1 LKNRDFLADAC
12 IMRTLIIDNYDS
24 YTYNLYQAIAQVNQ
38 ELPLVIPNDQI
49 SWEDLQALNF
59 DNIVISPGPGRPE
72 KPADFGICKQIIE
85 NIKVPLLGVCLGHQG
100 IGFCYGGKVI
110 NAPEVRHG
118 RLSKIH
124 HNGCELFRG
133 IPSKFKVVR
142 YHSLLVANELPD
154 CLEKIAWTEEDGL
167 IMGLRHRHLPLWGV
181 QFHPES
187 ICTEY
192 GQTLLEN
199 FRDITQK
206 FKLQNPKDSQSC
218 RTGILPVIPNPVIP
232 NPVIPNPVIPNPV
245 IPNPVIPNPVIPNPV
260 IPNPVIPNP
269 VIPNPVIPNPVIPNP
284 VIPNPVIPV
293 IPNPVIPNPQSQ
305 TFELKTRKLNI
316 CPDSEQIFVHLFRDE
331 PNAFWLDSSLVETN
345 KSRFSF
351 MGDGNGINSLLVRYY
366 SEKQELIVTQSETV
380 THRSESIFEYLK
392 QEIERRKCQDNELPF
407 DFNCGF
413 VGYFGYELK
422 GECGS
427 KIVHSSPLP
436 DAIFLLAD
444 RLIAI
449 DHQEQKIYLL
459 QLIQPGQI
467 ETAETWFNQVQHQ
480 LENLPPLP
488 PIVSQ
493 KQHKPLEF
501 RLSRPYSTYIE
512 DIHQCLEEI
521 HQGETYQVCLTNQL
535 YIENTPD
542 PVEFYRALR
551 RINPAPYSAF
561 LRFGEIAIACSSPER
576 FLKIDR
582 QNWVETKPIKGTQR
596 RGKTPE
602 EDVILRESLRNSEK
616 DRAENLMIVD
626 LLRNDLGK
634 VCEIGSVHVPKLMDV
649 ETFATVHQLVTTI
662 RGRLRSDL
670 QAIDCIQASFPG
682 GSMTG
687 APKIRTMEII
697 DRLEQEARGIYSG
710 AIGFLALNGSADLN
724 IVIRTAILTPEHTSI
739 GIGGGIVALSDP
751 EKEFQEMLLKAKALI
766 EALELTTE
774 PIYEPIK

>member
-1 LKNRDFLADAC
+1 
-12 IMRTLIIDNYDS
+12 MRTLIIDNYDS

-38 ELPLVIPNDQI
+38 ELPLVIPNDRI
-49 SWEDLQALNF
+49 SWEDLQTLNF

-72 KPADFGICKQIIE
+72 KPSDFGICKQVIE

-100 IGFCYGGKVI
+100 IGYCYGGRVI

-124 HNGCELFRG
+124 HNGCELFRT
-133 IPSKFKVVR
+133 IPHTFKVVR
-142 YHSLLVANELPD
+142 YHSLLVANDLPD
-154 CLEKIAWTEEDGL
+154 CLEKIAWTEDGS

-192 GQTLLEN
+192 GQTILEN
-199 FRDITQK
+199 FRDITQQFTK
-206 FKLQNPKDSQSC
+206 KTSKNRDKQIGKGEFCFNYSPKNTEFSAKLAPTNSKLSQS
-218 RTGILPVIPNPVIP
+218 P
-232 NPVIPNPVIPNPV
+232 
-245 IPNPVIPNPVIPNPV
+245 
-260 IPNPVIPNP
+260 
-269 VIPNPVIPNPVIPNP
+269 
-284 VIPNPVIPV
+284 
-293 IPNPVIPNPQSQ
+293 IPNPQSQ
-305 TFELKTRKLNI
+305 NFELKTRKLNI
-316 CPDSEQIFVHLFRDE
+316 CPDSEQIFVNLFRDE

-345 KSRFSF
+345 QSRFSF

-366 SEKQELIVTQSETV
+366 SEKQELIITQAETV
-380 THRSESIFEYLK
+380 THRNESIFEYLK
-392 QEIERRKCQDNELPF
+392 QEIERRKCQADELPF

-427 KIVHSSPLP
+427 KIVHDSPLP

-449 DHQEQKIYLL
+449 DHQEQTIYLL
-459 QLIQPGQI
+459 QLIETGQNS
-467 ETAETWFNQVQHQ
+467 TAETWFNQVQHQ
-480 LENLPPLP
+480 LENLAPLP
-488 PIVSQ
+488 PIVSP
-493 KQHKPLEF
+493 KNHKPIDF

-512 DIHQCLEEI
+512 DIHQSLEEI

-535 YIENTPD
+535 YIETTPD

-551 RINPAPYSAF
+551 QINPAPYSAF

-602 EDVILRESLRNSEK
+602 EDLILRESLRNSEK

-634 VCEIGSVHVPKLMDV
+634 VCEIGTVHVPKLMDV

-670 QAIDCIQASFPG
+670 QAVDCIKASFPG

-697 DRLEQEARGIYSG
+697 DRLEQEARGVYSG

-774 PIYEPIK
+774 PIYEPINIISG